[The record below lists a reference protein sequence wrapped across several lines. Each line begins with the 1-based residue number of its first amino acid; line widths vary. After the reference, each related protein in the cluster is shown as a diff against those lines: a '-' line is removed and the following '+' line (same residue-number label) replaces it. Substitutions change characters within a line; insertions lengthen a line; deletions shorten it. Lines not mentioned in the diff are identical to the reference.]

1 MNHLHRSPTI
11 ADVARRAGVSIAT
24 VSRVLNAAAPVEPGT
39 VEKVTAAVQ
48 ELHYLPRSAARVLA
62 SRRTGTIGLLLT
74 EIGGGFFSPLLRGIE
89 TGARQ
94 AGYDLLIHCTR
105 TVHLESSQ
113 PPKIPY
119 RPLAEHNTDGL
130 IIFTDSV
137 DLRELTRLHKMG
149 FPVVLLHQAPPEDL
163 NIPFITVENKAGA
176 EELVSHLIEVHG
188 RQRIVFLRG
197 PEEHEDSTWRERG
210 YREALEVHGLVF
222 DPDLVAC
229 GGFNETIAYRAV
241 RKLLAEEVAFD
252 AVFAGD
258 DDAAHGVLQALLEAG
273 KHLPEQVSLVGFD
286 DLPFSRFMNPPL
298 TTVRAPIEKVG
309 LEAARLLVQ
318 VMRGEAVE
326 PKVLLPTEVII
337 RQSCGCLS

>member
-1 MNHLHRSPTI
+1 M
-11 ADVARRAGVSIAT
+11 
-24 VSRVLNAAAPVEPGT
+24 
-39 VEKVTAAVQ
+39 Q

-62 SRRTGTIGLLLT
+62 SRRTVTIGLLLT

-94 AGYDLLIHCTR
+94 AGYDLL
-105 TVHLESSQ
+105 
-113 PPKIPY
+113 
-119 RPLAEHNTDGL
+119 
-130 IIFTDSV
+130 
-137 DLRELTRLHKMG
+137 
-149 FPVVLLHQAPPEDL
+149 HQAPPEDL
-163 NIPFITVENKAGA
+163 NIPFITVENRAGA
-176 EELVSHLIEVHG
+176 EELVNHLIEVHG
-188 RQRIVFLRG
+188 RQRIVFLRE
-197 PEEHEDSTWRERG
+197 PEEHKDSNWRERG
-210 YREALEVHGLVF
+210 YREALELHGLVF
-222 DPDLVAC
+222 DPSLVAR
-229 GGFNETIAYRAV
+229 GGFNETIAYQAV
-241 RKLLAEEVAFD
+241 RKLLTDEIAFD
-252 AVFAGD
+252 AVFAG